1 MDTLTA
7 LWIVWGLVTIL
18 FVGLVLYR
26 MSITQTEKDW
36 IALTNDANEDAAIQ
50 AQMANEVKT
59 RKLKVPITTLGFVSL
74 AMFLVIAGVWVMHTL
89 SNPPTS

>member
-7 LWIVWGLVTIL
+7 LSMVWGVVTIL
-18 FVGLVLYR
+18 FVSLIFYR
-26 MSITQTEKDW
+26 MSITKNEKDW
-36 IALTNDANEDAAIQ
+36 IALTNDSKEDAAIQ

>member
-89 SNPPTS
+89 ANPPTS

>member
-7 LWIVWGLVTIL
+7 LWIGWGVVTTL
-18 FVGLVLYR
+18 FVGLSLYR
-26 MSITQTEKDW
+26 MSITKNERDW
-36 IALTNDANEDAAIQ
+36 IALTDDSKEDAAIQ
-50 AQMANEVKT
+50 SQMANEVKT

-89 SNPPTS
+89 QNPPTS